1 MSVDTLTSAET
12 AVDLPARPRRIW
24 LRSFYGFG
32 PEDDGYIGWTQ
43 PDRRDRMRDL
53 IEDGDL
59 FMIYGASSAETKA
72 SHRNRVIGFLQVEK
86 QAIKDIDK
94 ASDAGMERKRA
105 RGWTDRWANAIP
117 VVRAWRVDEP
127 ILLERVAPKT
137 YRPEAGQAIAV
148 WSPPLSADEMDLA
161 LKIKV
166 TEVNVFGE
174 PPLAQGALHR
184 APLARAFTPS
194 RAFPGGFGSRTAVYE
209 DGPTRLYLARFEG
222 DGFALLGESRR
233 YGDKSVLLKIGIS
246 NDQRRR
252 LEELNS
258 GIPPA
263 AVGRWAITTLSE
275 PYEGRRAA
283 ETAEQAFKDAA
294 AKKLRSLGG
303 EFFIGEFTAAELLF
317 AGVPGVSRF
326 GG

>member
-1 MSVDTLTSAET
+1 MDDAT
-12 AVDLPARPRRIW
+12 APAPTDGLPFRPRRIW

-43 PDRRDRMRDL
+43 ADRRDRMLDL
-53 IEDGDL
+53 IEDSDL
-59 FMIYGASSAETKA
+59 FMIYGASSAETNT
-72 SHRNRVIGFLQVEK
+72 SHRNRVIGFLQVAK
-86 QAIKDIDK
+86 QAIQDIDK
-94 ASDAGMERKRA
+94 ASSEGMARKRA

-117 VVRAWRVDEP
+117 VTRAWRVDEP

-137 YRPEAGQAIAV
+137 YRPEAGQSIAV
-148 WSPPLSADEMDLA
+148 WSPPLTPEEVELA

-166 TEVNVFGE
+166 TEVSVFGE
-174 PPLAQGALHR
+174 PPLSGGALSR
-184 APLARAFTPS
+184 SPLGRAFTPS
-194 RAFPGGFGSRTAVYE
+194 RAFPGGFGTRTVTYE

-222 DGFALLGESRR
+222 DGFALLGERPR
-233 YGDKSVLLKIGIS
+233 FGDKSVLIKIGVS
-246 NDQRRR
+246 NDHRRR
-252 LEELNS
+252 LQELNS

-263 AVGRWAITTLSE
+263 AIGRWSILTLSE
-275 PYEGRRAA
+275 PYESRGAA
-283 ETAEQAFKDAA
+283 EAAEQAFKDVA

-303 EFFIGEFTAAELLF
+303 EFFIGEWTSAELLF